1 MTSGAALLGTTILGG
16 MSANAQPA
24 GTPASAPPAGAM
36 PQGYNILFVL
46 VDQEHFFPKWPFP
59 VPAREA
65 IKKKA
70 ITFLNHQA
78 ASCVCSSARSVV
90 YTGQHIQHTG
100 IADNLNYVWQRD
112 LATSIK
118 TVGHRLGELGYHAAY
133 QGKWHLP
140 PISIQAKAI
149 DAPLRAYRDTIVLWL
164 QGLLRRRRPDRRHAR
179 RLQLRRH
186 DRSPRRSPGC
196 GPRRRRCAPRASP
209 GISR

>member
-1 MTSGAALLGTTILGG
+1 
-16 MSANAQPA
+16 
-24 GTPASAPPAGAM
+24 M

-70 ITFLNHQA
+70 VTFLNHQA

-112 LATSIK
+112 LRQASRPSATVSANSD
-118 TVGHRLGELGYHAAY
+118 TMPPTRASGTC
-133 QGKWHLP
+133 P
-140 PISIQAKAI
+140 PISIS
-149 DAPLRAYRDTIVLWL
+149 
-164 QGLLRRRRPDRRHAR
+164 RPRP
-179 RLQLRRH
+179 
-186 DRSPRRSPGC
+186 SM
-196 GPRRRRCAPRASP
+196 RRCGRTATPSRPMVSRTSSASAT
-209 GISR
+209 